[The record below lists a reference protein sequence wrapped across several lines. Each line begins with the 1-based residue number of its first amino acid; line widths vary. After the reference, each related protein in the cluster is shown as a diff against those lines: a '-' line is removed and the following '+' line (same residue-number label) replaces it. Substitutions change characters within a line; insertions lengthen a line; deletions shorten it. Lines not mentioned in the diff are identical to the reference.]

1 MTLNAE
7 LSTGRA
13 ALGEGS
19 RDAVATT
26 DDYRI
31 PKFERLLWTLVESGV
46 IAETQRRAGTRH
58 RLQRKRACRTCL
70 WIVLADRACL
80 RIVNDGHDNG
90 RQWRPLRSNRA
101 ARGPPGGG
109 DGDYLP

>member
-19 RDAVATT
+19 RDAVAAT

-31 PKFERLLWTLVESGV
+31 PIFERLLWTLVVPGA
-46 IAETQRRAGTRH
+46 IAGTQRRTGTRR
-58 RLQRKRACRTCL
+58 RLQRKRACGSCL

-90 RQWRPLRSNRA
+90 RQWRPLRSKRT

-109 DGDYLP
+109 AGDYLP